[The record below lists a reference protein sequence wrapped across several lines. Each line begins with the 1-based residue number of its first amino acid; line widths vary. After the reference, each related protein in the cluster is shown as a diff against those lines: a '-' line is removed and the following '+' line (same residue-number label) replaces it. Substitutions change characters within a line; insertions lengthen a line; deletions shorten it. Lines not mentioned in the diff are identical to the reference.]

1 MRIDHS
7 IRIGFPKLADWIE
20 REIPLCR
27 HNTQIWRAFVRW
39 GQFTHRIHVAE
50 QALAN
55 NGLAPTIDVAI
66 IDSYGEYRGEIRR
79 RHLNK
84 ILLSREWC
92 RKFNKKAKDGDQ
104 LTESWELFMKA
115 NILHEMVH
123 WADWTADRR
132 AQPNANVWDR
142 AHQRWMYD
150 ADVGFQ
156 FEEEAFY
163 GIYSDR
169 YLD

>member
-7 IRIGFPKLADWIE
+7 IRLSFPRLAEWIGE
-20 REIPLCR
+20 EIPRCR
-27 HNTQIWRAFVRW
+27 NDRQIWTAFVRW
-39 GQFTHRIHVAE
+39 GEFTGNEAAAAA
-50 QALAN
+50 ALAHN
-55 NGLAPTIDVAI
+55 EAPPTIDAAI
-66 IDSYGEYRGEIRR
+66 MEDYGEYRGEVRR

-84 ILLSREWC
+84 ILIGRKWC
-92 RKFNKKAKDGDQ
+92 RKFNKKAKDRDLLGPNWD
-104 LTESWELFMKA
+104 LFMKA

-123 WADWTADRR
+123 WADWRDRR
-132 AQPNANVWDR
+132 AQPNRDVWDR
-142 AHQRWMYD
+142 AHQRWLYD

-163 GIYSDR
+163 GIYSDQ